1 MPVPA
6 ANRYHADF
14 FETFEEIRRAVGD
27 VAAQQVFKIIT
38 MRLGGQL
45 LRVPDPHDLWRE
57 ERDRQICNKL
67 NGTNYQEVAIMYSLS
82 VTQVR
87 RIEKGSRR

>member
-1 MPVPA
+1 MAAPA

-27 VAAQQVFKIIT
+27 DATKKVLEIFT
-38 MRLGGQL
+38 MRHGGQQITI
-45 LRVPDPHDLWRE
+45 PDPQDLWRE

-67 NGTNYQEVAIMYSLS
+67 NGSNYPEVAILYNLS

-87 RIEKGSRR
+87 RIEKGTRR